1 MSWSEFYIIV
11 SGLITLVLLIVA
23 FPWLRNKSHAKQDSL
38 SNTQIVKQ
46 RLAELDREVQE
57 GLISEHDKRQA
68 VDELKL
74 ALVDESAFQSHK
86 TGNAK
91 LPLAIGAVLAIACG
105 VIVYAQVNQMGRV
118 TQASQAIEALPELSQ
133 QLASGNANNLTQ
145 QDIASLALAIRQRLR
160 EEPEDDT
167 GWMYFG
173 RLMLSIG
180 QEVQAIEALPEL
192 SQQLASGNANNLTQ
206 QDIAS
211 LALAIRQRLREEPE
225 DDTGWMY
232 FGRLM
237 LSIGQ
242 EVQAIEAIDK
252 AVSLAPSNSANRITL
267 AQALMT
273 TGDVNNLERAQ
284 SILLGL
290 LNDNPANDNLALMMA
305 VVSAQLGDL
314 ENTQR
319 FYKQVEGKLPADS
332 DMAQRLVAR
341 IKELKGN
348 TNEMAA
354 LQNTGIE
361 PANVSTAQSDSSE
374 AQTGFNIT
382 VRLSD
387 DANTKAPKEGFLIV
401 FAQDANSDNK
411 MPAAV
416 VKLPIEDFPVS
427 VTLTTEN
434 AMMPQFTLAT
444 LSDVV
449 VTARLSKDGNVAVAK
464 GEWQGSVS
472 ASVTAN
478 EISSLSVIIDK
489 EL

>member
-23 FPWLRNKSHAKQDSL
+23 FPWLRNKNHAKQDSL

-86 TGNAK
+86 TGTAK
-91 LPLAIGAVLAIACG
+91 LPLLIGGVLAIVCG

-118 TQASQAIEALPELSQ
+118 AQASQAIEALPELSQ

-180 QEVQAIEALPEL
+180 QEVQAIEA
-192 SQQLASGNANNLTQ
+192 
-206 QDIAS
+206 
-211 LALAIRQRLREEPE
+211 
-225 DDTGWMY
+225 
-232 FGRLM
+232 
-237 LSIGQ
+237 
-242 EVQAIEAIDK
+242 IDR

-314 ENTQR
+314 ENTER
-319 FYKQVEGKLPADS
+319 FYQQVEGKLPGDS

-341 IKELKGN
+341 IKELQGN
-348 TNEMAA
+348 TSEMAA

-382 VRLSD
+382 VSLSD

-416 VKLPIEDFPVS
+416 VKLPIDDFPVS
-427 VTLTTEN
+427 VTLTVEN

-449 VTARLSKDGNVAVAK
+449 VTARLSKDGNVAVSK

-472 ASVTAN
+472 AGVTAN

>member
-11 SGLITLVLLIVA
+11 SGLITLVLLIIA
-23 FPWLRNKSHAKQDSL
+23 FPWLRSKNHAKQDSL

-46 RLAELDREVQE
+46 RLVELEREVQE

-74 ALVDESAFQSHK
+74 ALVDESAFESLK

-91 LPLAIGAVLAIACG
+91 LPLAIGGVLALVCG
-105 VIVYAQVNQMGRV
+105 IVVYAQVNQMGRV
-118 TQASQAIEALPELSQ
+118 AKAQQAIDALPELSQ

-145 QDIASLALAIRQRLR
+145 EDIASLALAIRQRLR
-160 EEPEDDT
+160 EEP
-167 GWMYFG
+167 
-173 RLMLSIG
+173 
-180 QEVQAIEALPEL
+180 Q
-192 SQQLASGNANNLTQ
+192 
-206 QDIAS
+206 
-211 LALAIRQRLREEPE
+211 

-252 AVSLAPSNSANRITL
+252 AVSLSPSNSANRITL

-290 LNDNPANDNLALMMA
+290 LQDTPQNDNLALMMA

-314 ENTQR
+314 DNTRR
-319 FYKQVEGKLPADS
+319 FYQQVEGKLPSDS
-332 DMAQRLVAR
+332 DMAQRLSAR
-341 IKELKGN
+341 IKELEGN
-348 TNEMAA
+348 
-354 LQNTGIE
+354 
-361 PANVSTAQSDSSE
+361 SSE
-374 AQTGFNIT
+374 MVLLQTAGTVQKKSSVNNDGNAIETGFDVT
-382 VRLSD
+382 VSLSKE
-387 DANTKAPKEGFLIV
+387 AYENAPKAGFLIV

-416 VKLPIEDFPVS
+416 VKLPIEDFPISVS
-427 VTLTTEN
+427 LTTDN

-444 LSDVV
+444 LSEVV
-449 VTARLSKDGNVAVAK
+449 ITARLSIDGNVAVSE
-464 GEWQGSVS
+464 GEWQGSTEATV
-472 ASVTAN
+472 VAN
-478 EISSLSVIIDK
+478 ELFSLSVIINK

>member
-23 FPWLRNKSHAKQDSL
+23 FPWLRNKNHAKQDSL

-105 VIVYAQVNQMGRV
+105 VVVYAQVNQMGRV
-118 TQASQAIEALPELSQ
+118 TQAS
-133 QLASGNANNLTQ
+133 
-145 QDIASLALAIRQRLR
+145 
-160 EEPEDDT
+160 
-167 GWMYFG
+167 
-173 RLMLSIG
+173 
-180 QEVQAIEALPEL
+180 QAIEALPEL

-341 IKELKGN
+341 IKELQGN
-348 TNEMAA
+348 TSEMVA
-354 LQNTGIE
+354 LQNTAAEI
-361 PANVSTAQSDSSE
+361 TDTTIAQNASSEAQNDSSK

-382 VRLSD
+382 VNLSD
-387 DANTKAPKEGFLIV
+387 DAYTKAPKEGFLIV

-416 VKLPIEDFPVS
+416 VKLPIDDFPVS

-444 LSDVV
+444 LSDVM
-449 VTARLSKDGNVAVAK
+449 VTARLSKDGNVAVSK

>member
-11 SGLITLVLLIVA
+11 SGLITLVLLIIA
-23 FPWLRNKSHAKQDSL
+23 FPWLRSKNHAKQDSL

-46 RLAELDREVQE
+46 RLVELEREVQE

-74 ALVDESAFQSHK
+74 ALVDESAFESHK

-91 LPLAIGAVLAIACG
+91 LPLAIGGVLALVCG
-105 VIVYAQVNQMGRV
+105 IVVYAQVNQVGRV
-118 TQASQAIEALPELSQ
+118 AKAQQAIDALPELSQ

-145 QDIASLALAIRQRLR
+145 EDIANLALAIRQRLR
-160 EEPEDDT
+160 EEP
-167 GWMYFG
+167 
-173 RLMLSIG
+173 
-180 QEVQAIEALPEL
+180 Q
-192 SQQLASGNANNLTQ
+192 
-206 QDIAS
+206 
-211 LALAIRQRLREEPE
+211 

-252 AVSLAPSNSANRITL
+252 AVSLSPSNSANRITL

-290 LNDNPANDNLALMMA
+290 LQDTPQNDNLALMMA

-314 ENTQR
+314 DNTRR
-319 FYKQVEGKLPADS
+319 FYQQVEGKLPSDS
-332 DMAQRLVAR
+332 DMAQRLSAR
-341 IKELKGN
+341 IKELEGN
-348 TNEMAA
+348 
-354 LQNTGIE
+354 
-361 PANVSTAQSDSSE
+361 SSE
-374 AQTGFNIT
+374 MVLLQTAGTVQKQPSVNNDGNAIETGFDVT
-382 VRLSD
+382 VSLSKEA
-387 DANTKAPKEGFLIV
+387 DANAPKAGFLIV

-416 VKLPIEDFPVS
+416 VKLPIEDFPISVS
-427 VTLTTEN
+427 LTTDN

-444 LSDVV
+444 LSEVV
-449 VTARLSKDGNVAVAK
+449 ITARLSKDGNVAVSE
-464 GEWQGSVS
+464 GEWQGSTEATV
-472 ASVTAN
+472 VAN
-478 EISSLSVIIDK
+478 ELSSLSVIINK

>member
-23 FPWLRNKSHAKQDSL
+23 FPWLRNKNHAKQDSL

-118 TQASQAIEALPELSQ
+118 AQAA
-133 QLASGNANNLTQ
+133 
-145 QDIASLALAIRQRLR
+145 
-160 EEPEDDT
+160 
-167 GWMYFG
+167 
-173 RLMLSIG
+173 
-180 QEVQAIEALPEL
+180 QAIEALPEL

-341 IKELKGN
+341 IKELQGN
-348 TNEMAA
+348 TSEMAA
-354 LQNTGIE
+354 LQNTAAEI
-361 PANVSTAQSDSSE
+361 TDTTIAQNASSEAQNDSSK

-382 VRLSD
+382 VNLSD
-387 DANTKAPKEGFLIV
+387 DAYTKAPKEGFLIV

-449 VTARLSKDGNVAVAK
+449 VTARLSKDGNVAVSK

>member
-23 FPWLRNKSHAKQDSL
+23 FPWLRNKNHAKQDSL

-118 TQASQAIEALPELSQ
+118 TQAS
-133 QLASGNANNLTQ
+133 
-145 QDIASLALAIRQRLR
+145 
-160 EEPEDDT
+160 
-167 GWMYFG
+167 
-173 RLMLSIG
+173 
-180 QEVQAIEALPEL
+180 QAIEALPEL

-341 IKELKGN
+341 IKELQGN
-348 TNEMAA
+348 TSEMAA
-354 LQNTGIE
+354 LQNTAAEITDT
-361 PANVSTAQSDSSE
+361 STAQNASSEAKNASSEAQSDSSE

-382 VRLSD
+382 VNLSD
-387 DANTKAPKEGFLIV
+387 DANIKAPKDGFLIV

-449 VTARLSKDGNVAVAK
+449 VTARLSKDGNVAVSK

>member
-23 FPWLRNKSHAKQDSL
+23 FPWLRNKNHAKQDSL

-105 VIVYAQVNQMGRV
+105 VVVYAQVNQMGRV
-118 TQASQAIEALPELSQ
+118 TQAS
-133 QLASGNANNLTQ
+133 
-145 QDIASLALAIRQRLR
+145 
-160 EEPEDDT
+160 
-167 GWMYFG
+167 
-173 RLMLSIG
+173 
-180 QEVQAIEALPEL
+180 QAIEALPEL

-319 FYKQVEGKLPADS
+319 FYKQVEGKLPVDS

-341 IKELKGN
+341 IKELQGN
-348 TNEMAA
+348 TSEMAA
-354 LQNTGIE
+354 LQNTAAEITDT
-361 PANVSTAQSDSSE
+361 SIAQDASSEAKNTNSE

-382 VRLSD
+382 VNLSD
-387 DANTKAPKEGFLIV
+387 DASIEAPKDGFLIV

-449 VTARLSKDGNVAVAK
+449 VTARLSKDGNVAVSK

>member
-23 FPWLRNKSHAKQDSL
+23 FPWLRNKNHAKQDSL

-180 QEVQAIEALPEL
+180 QEVQAIEA
-192 SQQLASGNANNLTQ
+192 
-206 QDIAS
+206 
-211 LALAIRQRLREEPE
+211 
-225 DDTGWMY
+225 
-232 FGRLM
+232 
-237 LSIGQ
+237 
-242 EVQAIEAIDK
+242 IDK

-319 FYKQVEGKLPADS
+319 FYKQVEGKLPVDS

-341 IKELKGN
+341 IKELQGN
-348 TNEMAA
+348 TSEMAA
-354 LQNTGIE
+354 LQNTAAEITDT
-361 PANVSTAQSDSSE
+361 STAQNASSEAKNASSEAQSDSSK

-382 VRLSD
+382 VNLSD

-449 VTARLSKDGNVAVAK
+449 VTARLSKDGNVAVSK

>member
-23 FPWLRNKSHAKQDSL
+23 FPWLRNKNHAKQDSL

-180 QEVQAIEALPEL
+180 QEVQAIEA
-192 SQQLASGNANNLTQ
+192 
-206 QDIAS
+206 
-211 LALAIRQRLREEPE
+211 
-225 DDTGWMY
+225 
-232 FGRLM
+232 
-237 LSIGQ
+237 
-242 EVQAIEAIDK
+242 IDK

-319 FYKQVEGKLPADS
+319 FYKQVEGKLPVDS

-341 IKELKGN
+341 IKELQGN
-348 TNEMAA
+348 TSEMAA
-354 LQNTGIE
+354 LQNTAAEITDT
-361 PANVSTAQSDSSE
+361 STAQNASSEAKNASSEAQSDSSE

-382 VRLSD
+382 VNLSD
-387 DANTKAPKEGFLIV
+387 DASTEAPKDGFLIV

-449 VTARLSKDGNVAVAK
+449 VTARLSKDGNVAVSK

>member
-23 FPWLRNKSHAKQDSL
+23 FPWLRNKNHAKQDSL

-74 ALVDESAFQSHK
+74 ALVDESAFKSHK

-91 LPLAIGAVLAIACG
+91 LPLAIGAVLAIASG

-118 TQASQAIEALPELSQ
+118 TQAS
-133 QLASGNANNLTQ
+133 
-145 QDIASLALAIRQRLR
+145 
-160 EEPEDDT
+160 
-167 GWMYFG
+167 
-173 RLMLSIG
+173 
-180 QEVQAIEALPEL
+180 QAIEALPEL

-341 IKELKGN
+341 IKELQGN
-348 TNEMAA
+348 TSEMAA
-354 LQNTGIE
+354 LQNTGAEITDTPTAQNASSE
-361 PANVSTAQSDSSE
+361 AKNTSSEAQSDSSE

-382 VRLSD
+382 VNLSD
-387 DANTKAPKEGFLIV
+387 DASIEAPKDGFLIV

-449 VTARLSKDGNVAVAK
+449 VTARLSKDGNVAVSK

>member
-23 FPWLRNKSHAKQDSL
+23 FPWLRNKNHAKQDSL

-91 LPLAIGAVLAIACG
+91 LPLAIGAVLAIPFG
-105 VIVYAQVNQMGRV
+105 VIVYAQVNQMDRV
-118 TQASQAIEALPELSQ
+118 TQAS
-133 QLASGNANNLTQ
+133 
-145 QDIASLALAIRQRLR
+145 
-160 EEPEDDT
+160 
-167 GWMYFG
+167 
-173 RLMLSIG
+173 
-180 QEVQAIEALPEL
+180 QAIEALPEL

-341 IKELKGN
+341 IKELQGN
-348 TNEMAA
+348 TSAMAA
-354 LQNTGIE
+354 LQNTAAEITDT
-361 PANVSTAQSDSSE
+361 STAQNASSEAKNASSE

-382 VRLSD
+382 VNLSD
-387 DANTKAPKEGFLIV
+387 DASTKAPKDGFLIV

-416 VKLPIEDFPVS
+416 VKLPIDDFPVS

-444 LSDVV
+444 LYDVV
-449 VTARLSKDGNVAVAK
+449 VTARLSKDGNVAVSK
-464 GEWQGSVS
+464 GEWQGSVN

>member
-23 FPWLRNKSHAKQDSL
+23 FPWLRNKNHAKQDSL

-180 QEVQAIEALPEL
+180 QEVQAIEA
-192 SQQLASGNANNLTQ
+192 
-206 QDIAS
+206 
-211 LALAIRQRLREEPE
+211 
-225 DDTGWMY
+225 
-232 FGRLM
+232 
-237 LSIGQ
+237 
-242 EVQAIEAIDK
+242 IDK

-290 LNDNPANDNLALMMA
+290 LNDNPENDNLALMMA

-341 IKELKGN
+341 IKELQGN
-348 TNEMAA
+348 TSEMAA
-354 LQNTGIE
+354 LQNTGAEITDTPTAQNASSE
-361 PANVSTAQSDSSE
+361 AKNASSEAQSDSSE

-382 VRLSD
+382 VNLSD
-387 DANTKAPKEGFLIV
+387 DAYIKAPKDGFLIV

-444 LSDVV
+444 LSDVM
-449 VTARLSKDGNVAVAK
+449 VTARLSKDGNVAVSK

>member
-11 SGLITLVLLIVA
+11 SGLITLVLLIIA
-23 FPWLRNKSHAKQDSL
+23 FPWLRSKNHAKQDSL

-46 RLAELDREVQE
+46 RLVELEREVQE

-74 ALVDESAFQSHK
+74 ALVDESAFESHK

-91 LPLAIGAVLAIACG
+91 LPLAIGGVLALVCG
-105 VIVYAQVNQMGRV
+105 IVVYAQVNQMGRV
-118 TQASQAIEALPELSQ
+118 AKAQQAIDALPELSQ

-145 QDIASLALAIRQRLR
+145 EDIASLALAIRQRLR
-160 EEPEDDT
+160 EEP
-167 GWMYFG
+167 
-173 RLMLSIG
+173 
-180 QEVQAIEALPEL
+180 Q
-192 SQQLASGNANNLTQ
+192 
-206 QDIAS
+206 
-211 LALAIRQRLREEPE
+211 

-252 AVSLAPSNSANRITL
+252 AVSLSPSNSANRITL

-290 LNDNPANDNLALMMA
+290 LQDTPQNDNLALMMA

-314 ENTQR
+314 DNTRR
-319 FYKQVEGKLPADS
+319 FYQQVEGKLPSDS
-332 DMAQRLVAR
+332 DMAQRLSAR
-341 IKELKGN
+341 IKELEGN
-348 TNEMAA
+348 
-354 LQNTGIE
+354 
-361 PANVSTAQSDSSE
+361 SSE
-374 AQTGFNIT
+374 MVLLQTAGTVQKQSSVNNDGNAIETGFDVT
-382 VRLSD
+382 VSLSK
-387 DANTKAPKEGFLIV
+387 DADENAPKAGFLIV

-416 VKLPIEDFPVS
+416 VKLPIEDFPISVS
-427 VTLTTEN
+427 LTTDN

-444 LSDVV
+444 LSEVV
-449 VTARLSKDGNVAVAK
+449 ITARLSKDGNVAVSE
-464 GEWQGSVS
+464 GEWQGSTEATV
-472 ASVTAN
+472 VAN
-478 EISSLSVIIDK
+478 ELSSLSVIINK

>member
-23 FPWLRNKSHAKQDSL
+23 FPWLRNKNHAKQDSL

-74 ALVDESAFQSHK
+74 ALVDESAFKSHK

-118 TQASQAIEALPELSQ
+118 TQAS
-133 QLASGNANNLTQ
+133 
-145 QDIASLALAIRQRLR
+145 
-160 EEPEDDT
+160 
-167 GWMYFG
+167 
-173 RLMLSIG
+173 
-180 QEVQAIEALPEL
+180 QAIEALPEL

-319 FYKQVEGKLPADS
+319 FYKQVEGKLPVDS

-341 IKELKGN
+341 IKELQGN
-348 TNEMAA
+348 TSEMAA
-354 LQNTGIE
+354 LQNTAAEITDT
-361 PANVSTAQSDSSE
+361 SIAQDASSEAKNTNSE
-374 AQTGFNIT
+374 AQTGFSIT
-382 VRLSD
+382 VNLSD
-387 DANTKAPKEGFLIV
+387 DAYTKAPKDGFLIV

-449 VTARLSKDGNVAVAK
+449 VTARLSKDGNVAVSK

>member
-11 SGLITLVLLIVA
+11 SGLITLVLLIIA
-23 FPWLRNKSHAKQDSL
+23 FPWLRSKNHAKQDSL

-46 RLAELDREVQE
+46 RLVELEREVQE

-74 ALVDESAFQSHK
+74 ALVDESAFESHK

-91 LPLAIGAVLAIACG
+91 LPLAIGGVLALVCG
-105 VIVYAQVNQMGRV
+105 IVVYAQVNQVGRV
-118 TQASQAIEALPELSQ
+118 AKAQQAIDALPELSQ

-145 QDIASLALAIRQRLR
+145 EDIANLALAIRQRLR
-160 EEPEDDT
+160 EEP
-167 GWMYFG
+167 
-173 RLMLSIG
+173 
-180 QEVQAIEALPEL
+180 Q
-192 SQQLASGNANNLTQ
+192 
-206 QDIAS
+206 
-211 LALAIRQRLREEPE
+211 

-252 AVSLAPSNSANRITL
+252 AVSLSPSNSANRITL

-290 LNDNPANDNLALMMA
+290 LQDTPQNDNLALMMA

-314 ENTQR
+314 DNTRR
-319 FYKQVEGKLPADS
+319 FYQQVEGKLPSDS
-332 DMAQRLVAR
+332 DMAQRLSAR
-341 IKELKGN
+341 IKELEGN
-348 TNEMAA
+348 
-354 LQNTGIE
+354 
-361 PANVSTAQSDSSE
+361 SSE
-374 AQTGFNIT
+374 MVLLQTGGT
-382 VRLSD
+382 VQKQSSVNDGGNAIETGFDVTVSLSKEA
-387 DANTKAPKEGFLIV
+387 DANAPKAGFLIV

-416 VKLPIEDFPVS
+416 VKLPIEDFPISVS
-427 VTLTTEN
+427 LTTDN

-444 LSDVV
+444 LSEVV
-449 VTARLSKDGNVAVAK
+449 ITARLSKDGNVAVSE
-464 GEWQGSVS
+464 GEWQGSTEATV
-472 ASVTAN
+472 VAN
-478 EISSLSVIIDK
+478 ELSSLSVIINK

>member
-23 FPWLRNKSHAKQDSL
+23 FPWLRNKNHAKQDSL

-118 TQASQAIEALPELSQ
+118 AQAA
-133 QLASGNANNLTQ
+133 
-145 QDIASLALAIRQRLR
+145 
-160 EEPEDDT
+160 
-167 GWMYFG
+167 
-173 RLMLSIG
+173 
-180 QEVQAIEALPEL
+180 QAIEALPEL

-341 IKELKGN
+341 IKELQGN
-348 TNEMAA
+348 ASVMAA
-354 LQNTGIE
+354 LQNTAAEITDT
-361 PANVSTAQSDSSE
+361 STAQNASSEAKNASSEAQSDSSE

-382 VRLSD
+382 VNLSD

-449 VTARLSKDGNVAVAK
+449 VTARLSKDGNVAVSK

>member
-23 FPWLRNKSHAKQDSL
+23 FPWLHNKNHAKQDSL

-91 LPLAIGAVLAIACG
+91 LPLAIGAVLSIACG

-118 TQASQAIEALPELSQ
+118 AQAA
-133 QLASGNANNLTQ
+133 
-145 QDIASLALAIRQRLR
+145 
-160 EEPEDDT
+160 
-167 GWMYFG
+167 
-173 RLMLSIG
+173 
-180 QEVQAIEALPEL
+180 QAIEALPEL

-341 IKELKGN
+341 IKELQGN
-348 TNEMAA
+348 TSEMAA
-354 LQNTGIE
+354 LQNTAAEITDTPTAQNASSDAKNTSSE
-361 PANVSTAQSDSSE
+361 AQSDSSE

-382 VRLSD
+382 VNLSD
-387 DANTKAPKEGFLIV
+387 DAYIKAPKDGFLIV

-416 VKLPIEDFPVS
+416 VKLPIDDFPVS

-444 LSDVV
+444 LSDVM
-449 VTARLSKDGNVAVAK
+449 VTARLSKDGNVAVSK

>member
-23 FPWLRNKSHAKQDSL
+23 FPWLRNKNHAKQDSL

-118 TQASQAIEALPELSQ
+118 AQAAQAIEALPELSK
-133 QLASGNANNLTQ
+133 
-145 QDIASLALAIRQRLR
+145 
-160 EEPEDDT
+160 
-167 GWMYFG
+167 
-173 RLMLSIG
+173 
-180 QEVQAIEALPEL
+180 
-192 SQQLASGNANNLTQ
+192 QLASGNANNLTQ

-341 IKELKGN
+341 IKELQGN
-348 TNEMAA
+348 ASVMAA
-354 LQNTGIE
+354 LQNTAAEITDT
-361 PANVSTAQSDSSE
+361 STAQNASSEAKNASSEAQSDSSE

-382 VRLSD
+382 VNLSD

>member
-23 FPWLRNKSHAKQDSL
+23 FPWLRNKNHAKQDSL

-180 QEVQAIEALPEL
+180 QEVQAIEA
-192 SQQLASGNANNLTQ
+192 
-206 QDIAS
+206 
-211 LALAIRQRLREEPE
+211 
-225 DDTGWMY
+225 
-232 FGRLM
+232 
-237 LSIGQ
+237 
-242 EVQAIEAIDK
+242 IDK

-290 LNDNPANDNLALMMA
+290 LNDNPENDNLALMMA

-319 FYKQVEGKLPADS
+319 FYKQVEGKLPVDS

-341 IKELKGN
+341 IKELQGN
-348 TNEMAA
+348 TSEMAA
-354 LQNTGIE
+354 LQNTAAEITDT
-361 PANVSTAQSDSSE
+361 SIAQDASSEAKNTNSE

-382 VRLSD
+382 VNLSD
-387 DANTKAPKEGFLIV
+387 DASIEAPKDGFLIV

-416 VKLPIEDFPVS
+416 VKLPIDDFPVS

-449 VTARLSKDGNVAVAK
+449 VTARLSKDGNVAVSK

-478 EISSLSVIIDK
+478 ETSSLSVIIDK

>member
-11 SGLITLVLLIVA
+11 SGLITLVLLIIA
-23 FPWLRNKSHAKQDSL
+23 FPWLRSKNHAKQDSL

-46 RLAELDREVQE
+46 RLVELEREVQE

-74 ALVDESAFQSHK
+74 ALVDESAFESHK

-91 LPLAIGAVLAIACG
+91 LPLVIGGVLALVCG
-105 VIVYAQVNQMGRV
+105 IVAYAQVNQVGRV
-118 TQASQAIEALPELSQ
+118 AKAQQAIDALPELSQ

-145 QDIASLALAIRQRLR
+145 EDIANLALAIRQRLR
-160 EEPEDDT
+160 EEP
-167 GWMYFG
+167 
-173 RLMLSIG
+173 
-180 QEVQAIEALPEL
+180 Q
-192 SQQLASGNANNLTQ
+192 
-206 QDIAS
+206 
-211 LALAIRQRLREEPE
+211 

-252 AVSLAPSNSANRITL
+252 AVSLSPSNSANRITL

-290 LNDNPANDNLALMMA
+290 LQDTPQNDNLALMMA

-314 ENTQR
+314 DNTRR
-319 FYKQVEGKLPADS
+319 FYQQVEGKLPSDS
-332 DMAQRLVAR
+332 DMAQRLSAR
-341 IKELKGN
+341 IKELEGN
-348 TNEMAA
+348 
-354 LQNTGIE
+354 
-361 PANVSTAQSDSSE
+361 SSE
-374 AQTGFNIT
+374 MVLLQTGGT
-382 VRLSD
+382 VQKQPIVNNDGNAIETGFDVTVSLSKEA
-387 DANTKAPKEGFLIV
+387 DANAPKAGFLIV

-416 VKLPIEDFPVS
+416 VKLPIEDFPISVS
-427 VTLTTEN
+427 LTTDN

-444 LSDVV
+444 LSEVV
-449 VTARLSKDGNVAVAK
+449 ITARLSIDGNVAVSE
-464 GEWQGSVS
+464 GEWQGSTEATV
-472 ASVTAN
+472 VAN
-478 EISSLSVIIDK
+478 ELSSLSVIINK

>member
-23 FPWLRNKSHAKQDSL
+23 FPWLRNKNHAKQDSL

-180 QEVQAIEALPEL
+180 QEVQAIEA
-192 SQQLASGNANNLTQ
+192 
-206 QDIAS
+206 
-211 LALAIRQRLREEPE
+211 
-225 DDTGWMY
+225 
-232 FGRLM
+232 
-237 LSIGQ
+237 
-242 EVQAIEAIDK
+242 IDK

-319 FYKQVEGKLPADS
+319 FYKQVEGKLPVDS

-341 IKELKGN
+341 IKELQGN
-348 TNEMAA
+348 TSEMAA
-354 LQNTGIE
+354 LQNTAAEITDT
-361 PANVSTAQSDSSE
+361 STAQNASSEAKNASSEAQSDSSE

-382 VRLSD
+382 VNLSD
-387 DANTKAPKEGFLIV
+387 DASIEAPKDGFLIV

-449 VTARLSKDGNVAVAK
+449 VTARLSKDGNVAVSK

>member
-180 QEVQAIEALPEL
+180 QEVQAIEA
-192 SQQLASGNANNLTQ
+192 
-206 QDIAS
+206 
-211 LALAIRQRLREEPE
+211 
-225 DDTGWMY
+225 
-232 FGRLM
+232 
-237 LSIGQ
+237 
-242 EVQAIEAIDK
+242 IDK

-319 FYKQVEGKLPADS
+319 FYKQVEGKLPVDS

-341 IKELKGN
+341 IKELQGN
-348 TNEMAA
+348 TSEMAA
-354 LQNTGIE
+354 LQNTAAEITDT
-361 PANVSTAQSDSSE
+361 STAQNASSEAKNASSEAQSDSSE

-382 VRLSD
+382 VNLSD

>member
-23 FPWLRNKSHAKQDSL
+23 FPWLRNKNHAKQDSL

-118 TQASQAIEALPELSQ
+118 TQAS
-133 QLASGNANNLTQ
+133 
-145 QDIASLALAIRQRLR
+145 
-160 EEPEDDT
+160 
-167 GWMYFG
+167 
-173 RLMLSIG
+173 
-180 QEVQAIEALPEL
+180 QAIEALPEL

-341 IKELKGN
+341 IKELQGN
-348 TNEMAA
+348 TSEMVA
-354 LQNTGIE
+354 LQNTAAEI
-361 PANVSTAQSDSSE
+361 TDTTIAQNASSEAQNDSSK

-382 VRLSD
+382 VNLSD
-387 DANTKAPKEGFLIV
+387 DAYTKAPKEGFLIV

-416 VKLPIEDFPVS
+416 VKLPIDDFPVS

-449 VTARLSKDGNVAVAK
+449 VTARLSKDGNVAVSK

-478 EISSLSVIIDK
+478 ETSSLSVIIDK

>member
-23 FPWLRNKSHAKQDSL
+23 FPWLRNKNHAKQDSL

-180 QEVQAIEALPEL
+180 QEVQAIEA
-192 SQQLASGNANNLTQ
+192 
-206 QDIAS
+206 
-211 LALAIRQRLREEPE
+211 
-225 DDTGWMY
+225 
-232 FGRLM
+232 
-237 LSIGQ
+237 
-242 EVQAIEAIDK
+242 IDK

-290 LNDNPANDNLALMMA
+290 LNDNPENDNLALMMA

-319 FYKQVEGKLPADS
+319 FYKQVEGKLPVDS

-341 IKELKGN
+341 IKELQGN
-348 TNEMAA
+348 TSEMAA
-354 LQNTGIE
+354 LQNTAAEITDT
-361 PANVSTAQSDSSE
+361 SIAQDASSEAKNTNSE

-382 VRLSD
+382 VNLSD
-387 DANTKAPKEGFLIV
+387 DASIEAPKDGFLIV

-449 VTARLSKDGNVAVAK
+449 VTARLSKDGNVAVSK

>member
-11 SGLITLVLLIVA
+11 SGLITLVLLIIA
-23 FPWLRNKSHAKQDSL
+23 FPWLRSKNHAKQDSL

-46 RLAELDREVQE
+46 RLVELEREVQE

-74 ALVDESAFQSHK
+74 ALVDESAFESHK

-91 LPLAIGAVLAIACG
+91 LPLAIGGVLALVCG
-105 VIVYAQVNQMGRV
+105 IVVYAQVNQMGRV
-118 TQASQAIEALPELSQ
+118 AKAQQAIDALPELSQ

-145 QDIASLALAIRQRLR
+145 EDIASLALAIRQRLR
-160 EEPEDDT
+160 EEP
-167 GWMYFG
+167 
-173 RLMLSIG
+173 
-180 QEVQAIEALPEL
+180 Q
-192 SQQLASGNANNLTQ
+192 
-206 QDIAS
+206 
-211 LALAIRQRLREEPE
+211 

-252 AVSLAPSNSANRITL
+252 AVSLSPSNSANRITL

-290 LNDNPANDNLALMMA
+290 LQDTPQNDNLALMMA

-314 ENTQR
+314 DNTRR
-319 FYKQVEGKLPADS
+319 FYQQVEGKLPSDS
-332 DMAQRLVAR
+332 DMAQRLSAR
-341 IKELKGN
+341 IKELEGN
-348 TNEMAA
+348 
-354 LQNTGIE
+354 
-361 PANVSTAQSDSSE
+361 SSE
-374 AQTGFNIT
+374 MVLLQTGGT
-382 VRLSD
+382 VQKQSSVNDDGNAIETGFDVTVSLSKEAD
-387 DANTKAPKEGFLIV
+387 ENAPKAGFLIV

-416 VKLPIEDFPVS
+416 VKLPIEDFPISVS
-427 VTLTTEN
+427 LTTDN

-444 LSDVV
+444 LSEVV
-449 VTARLSKDGNVAVAK
+449 ITARLSKDGNVAVSE
-464 GEWQGSVS
+464 GEWQGSTEATV
-472 ASVTAN
+472 VAN
-478 EISSLSVIIDK
+478 ELSSLSVIINK

>member
-23 FPWLRNKSHAKQDSL
+23 FPWLRNKNHAKQDSL

-91 LPLAIGAVLAIACG
+91 LPLAIGAVLSIACG

-118 TQASQAIEALPELSQ
+118 AQAAQAIEALPELSQ

-145 QDIASLALAIRQRLR
+145 R
-160 EEPEDDT
+160 
-167 GWMYFG
+167 
-173 RLMLSIG
+173 
-180 QEVQAIEALPEL
+180 
-192 SQQLASGNANNLTQ
+192 
-206 QDIAS
+206 DIAS

-319 FYKQVEGKLPADS
+319 FYQQVEGKLPGDS

-341 IKELKGN
+341 IKELQGN
-348 TNEMAA
+348 TSEMAA

-416 VKLPIEDFPVS
+416 VKLPIDDFPVS

-449 VTARLSKDGNVAVAK
+449 VTARLSKDGNVAVSK

-472 ASVTAN
+472 AGVTAN

>member
-11 SGLITLVLLIVA
+11 SGLITLVLLIIA
-23 FPWLRNKSHAKQDSL
+23 FPWLRSKNHAKQDSL

-46 RLAELDREVQE
+46 RLVELEREVQE

-74 ALVDESAFQSHK
+74 ALVDESAFESHK

-91 LPLAIGAVLAIACG
+91 LPLAIGGVLALVCG
-105 VIVYAQVNQMGRV
+105 IVVYAQVNQMGRV
-118 TQASQAIEALPELSQ
+118 AKAQQAIDALPELSQ

-145 QDIASLALAIRQRLR
+145 EDIASLALAIRQRLR
-160 EEPEDDT
+160 EEP
-167 GWMYFG
+167 
-173 RLMLSIG
+173 
-180 QEVQAIEALPEL
+180 Q
-192 SQQLASGNANNLTQ
+192 
-206 QDIAS
+206 
-211 LALAIRQRLREEPE
+211 

-252 AVSLAPSNSANRITL
+252 AVSLSPSNSANRITL

-290 LNDNPANDNLALMMA
+290 LQDTPQNDNLALMMA

-314 ENTQR
+314 DNTRR
-319 FYKQVEGKLPADS
+319 FYQQVEGKLPSDS
-332 DMAQRLVAR
+332 DMAQRLSAR
-341 IKELKGN
+341 IKELEGN
-348 TNEMAA
+348 
-354 LQNTGIE
+354 
-361 PANVSTAQSDSSE
+361 SSE
-374 AQTGFNIT
+374 MVLLQTAGTVQNQSSVNNDGNAIETGFDVT
-382 VRLSD
+382 VSLSKEA
-387 DANTKAPKEGFLIV
+387 DANAPKAGFLIV

-416 VKLPIEDFPVS
+416 VKLPIEDFPISVS
-427 VTLTTEN
+427 LTTDN

-444 LSDVV
+444 LSEVV
-449 VTARLSKDGNVAVAK
+449 ITARLSKDGNVAVSE
-464 GEWQGSVS
+464 GEWQGSTEATV
-472 ASVTAN
+472 VAN
-478 EISSLSVIIDK
+478 ELSSLSVIINK

>member
-23 FPWLRNKSHAKQDSL
+23 FPWLRNKNHAKQDSL

-180 QEVQAIEALPEL
+180 QEVQAIEA
-192 SQQLASGNANNLTQ
+192 
-206 QDIAS
+206 
-211 LALAIRQRLREEPE
+211 
-225 DDTGWMY
+225 
-232 FGRLM
+232 
-237 LSIGQ
+237 
-242 EVQAIEAIDK
+242 IDK

-319 FYKQVEGKLPADS
+319 FYKQVEGKLPVDS

-341 IKELKGN
+341 IKELQGN
-348 TNEMAA
+348 TSEMAA
-354 LQNTGIE
+354 LQNTAAEITDTPTAQNASSE
-361 PANVSTAQSDSSE
+361 AKNTSSEAQSDSSE

-382 VRLSD
+382 VNLSD
-387 DANTKAPKEGFLIV
+387 DASTEAPKDGFLIV

-449 VTARLSKDGNVAVAK
+449 VTARLSKDGNVAVSK

>member
-23 FPWLRNKSHAKQDSL
+23 FPWLRNKNHAKQDSL

-180 QEVQAIEALPEL
+180 QEVQAIEA
-192 SQQLASGNANNLTQ
+192 
-206 QDIAS
+206 
-211 LALAIRQRLREEPE
+211 
-225 DDTGWMY
+225 
-232 FGRLM
+232 
-237 LSIGQ
+237 
-242 EVQAIEAIDK
+242 IDK
-252 AVSLAPSNSANRITL
+252 AVSLAPSNTANRITL

-290 LNDNPANDNLALMMA
+290 LNDNPENDNLALMMA

-319 FYKQVEGKLPADS
+319 FYQQVEGKLPADS

-449 VTARLSKDGNVAVAK
+449 VTARLSKDGNVAVSK

>member
-11 SGLITLVLLIVA
+11 SGLITLVLLIIA
-23 FPWLRNKSHAKQDSL
+23 FPWLRSKNHAKQDSL

-46 RLAELDREVQE
+46 RLVELEREVQE

-74 ALVDESAFQSHK
+74 ALVDESAFESHK

-91 LPLAIGAVLAIACG
+91 LPLAIGGVLALVCG
-105 VIVYAQVNQMGRV
+105 IVVYAQVNQMGCV
-118 TQASQAIEALPELSQ
+118 AKAQQAIDALPELSQ

-145 QDIASLALAIRQRLR
+145 EDIASLALAIRQRLR
-160 EEPEDDT
+160 EEP
-167 GWMYFG
+167 
-173 RLMLSIG
+173 
-180 QEVQAIEALPEL
+180 Q
-192 SQQLASGNANNLTQ
+192 
-206 QDIAS
+206 
-211 LALAIRQRLREEPE
+211 

-252 AVSLAPSNSANRITL
+252 AVSLSPSNSANRITL

-290 LNDNPANDNLALMMA
+290 LQDTPQNDNLALMMA

-314 ENTQR
+314 DNTRR
-319 FYKQVEGKLPADS
+319 FYQQVEGKLPSDS
-332 DMAQRLVAR
+332 DMAQRLSAR
-341 IKELKGN
+341 IKELEGN
-348 TNEMAA
+348 
-354 LQNTGIE
+354 
-361 PANVSTAQSDSSE
+361 SSE
-374 AQTGFNIT
+374 MVLLQTGGT
-382 VRLSD
+382 VQKQPSVNNDGNAIETGFDVTVSLSKEA
-387 DANTKAPKEGFLIV
+387 DANAPKAGFLIV

-416 VKLPIEDFPVS
+416 VKLPIEDFPISVS
-427 VTLTTEN
+427 LTTDN

-444 LSDVV
+444 LSEVV
-449 VTARLSKDGNVAVAK
+449 ITARLSKDGNVAVSE
-464 GEWQGSVS
+464 GEWQGSTEATV
-472 ASVTAN
+472 VAN
-478 EISSLSVIIDK
+478 ELSSLSVIINK

>member
-23 FPWLRNKSHAKQDSL
+23 FPWLRNKNHAKQDSL

-180 QEVQAIEALPEL
+180 QEVQAIEA
-192 SQQLASGNANNLTQ
+192 
-206 QDIAS
+206 
-211 LALAIRQRLREEPE
+211 
-225 DDTGWMY
+225 
-232 FGRLM
+232 
-237 LSIGQ
+237 
-242 EVQAIEAIDK
+242 IDK

-319 FYKQVEGKLPADS
+319 FYKQVEGKLPVDS

-341 IKELKGN
+341 IKELQGN
-348 TNEMAA
+348 TSEMAA
-354 LQNTGIE
+354 LQNTAVEITDTPTAQNASSE
-361 PANVSTAQSDSSE
+361 AKNTSSEAQSDSSE

-382 VRLSD
+382 VNLSD
-387 DANTKAPKEGFLIV
+387 DASIEAPKDGFLIV

-449 VTARLSKDGNVAVAK
+449 VTARLSKDGNVAVSK

>member
-180 QEVQAIEALPEL
+180 QEVQAIEA
-192 SQQLASGNANNLTQ
+192 
-206 QDIAS
+206 
-211 LALAIRQRLREEPE
+211 
-225 DDTGWMY
+225 
-232 FGRLM
+232 
-237 LSIGQ
+237 
-242 EVQAIEAIDK
+242 IDK

-290 LNDNPANDNLALMMA
+290 LNDNPENDNLALMMA

-319 FYKQVEGKLPADS
+319 FYQQVEGKLPADS

-341 IKELKGN
+341 IKELQGN
-348 TNEMAA
+348 TSEMAA
-354 LQNTGIE
+354 LQNTAAEITDT
-361 PANVSTAQSDSSE
+361 STAQNASSEAQSDSSE
-374 AQTGFNIT
+374 AQTGFSIT
-382 VRLSD
+382 VNLSD
-387 DANTKAPKEGFLIV
+387 DAYTKAPKEGFLIV

-449 VTARLSKDGNVAVAK
+449 VTARLSKDGNVAVSK

>member
-23 FPWLRNKSHAKQDSL
+23 FPWLRNKNHAKQDSL

-118 TQASQAIEALPELSQ
+118 AQAAQAIEALPELSK

-145 QDIASLALAIRQRLR
+145 Q
-160 EEPEDDT
+160 
-167 GWMYFG
+167 G
-173 RLMLSIG
+173 
-180 QEVQAIEALPEL
+180 
-192 SQQLASGNANNLTQ
+192 
-206 QDIAS
+206 IAS

-341 IKELKGN
+341 IKELQGN
-348 TNEMAA
+348 TSEMAA
-354 LQNTGIE
+354 LQNTAAEITDTPTAQNASSE
-361 PANVSTAQSDSSE
+361 AKNTSSEAQSDSSE

-382 VRLSD
+382 VNLSD
-387 DANTKAPKEGFLIV
+387 DAYMKAPKDGFLIV

-416 VKLPIEDFPVS
+416 VKLPIDDFPVS

-444 LSDVV
+444 LSDVM
-449 VTARLSKDGNVAVAK
+449 VTARLSKDGNVAVSK